1 MHKEGEMKITLKKLL
16 GYVAGLL
23 AVVALFLPLA
33 AALVYRKPVGNG
45 EIVTTYTNLYG
56 FIFGGE
62 VTTQGASISGTGDL
76 KGAVALPLVAW
87 ILLVLGTIGTL
98 VGISFGCMKK
108 ARLANLA
115 FLGTA
120 LVLIV
125 SAVLFFASKS
135 ALLTAVVGETLA
147 ENMAADTALGFGAIG
162 TGIFAIVSAVSCVGS
177 AILKK

>member
-1 MHKEGEMKITLKKLL
+1 MKITLKKLL

-33 AALVYRKPVGNG
+33 AALVYRKPVGNS

-62 VTTQGASISGTGDL
+62 VTARGTSINATVDL

-87 ILLVLGTIGTL
+87 ILLVLGAIGTL
-98 VGISFGCMKK
+98 VGISFGCMKKK

-120 LVLIV
+120 LVLII
-125 SAVLFFASKS
+125 SAVLFFTSKS
-135 ALLTAVVGETLA
+135 ALLTAVAGDLA
-147 ENMAADTALGFGAIG
+147 ENTAADTALGFGAIG